1 MDHMKYGTVVYI
13 AIYTHTHTH
22 THTERERET
31 ETERERERE
40 RERNVYMYAYV
51 YVYVYIY
58 TKFKLD
64 STNQILNSGIMFP
77 SRKGFMFC
85 FSEVWHNKFPFG
97 RNAKEMTS
105 PQSMR

>member
-1 MDHMKYGTVVYI
+1 MHM
-13 AIYTHTHTH
+13 
-22 THTERERET
+22 
-31 ETERERERE
+31 
-40 RERNVYMYAYV
+40 

-64 STNQILNSGIMFP
+64 STNQIINSGIMFP

>member
-1 MDHMKYGTVVYI
+1 MKYGTVVYM

-22 THTERERET
+22 RDTCICMH
-31 ETERERERE
+31 
-40 RERNVYMYAYV
+40 M

-64 STNQILNSGIMFP
+64 STKQILNSGIMFT

-85 FSEVWHNKFPFG
+85 FSEVWHIKFPFW

-105 PQSMR
+105 PQSMC